1 MARILS
7 CVSSA
12 KRGWSSAEKIDKS
25 SRVNWMPNWRR
36 TKFRS
41 KKAIH
46 HRCPHD
52 RVATFCLPRGS
63 ETPPSGTTQNE
74 ATTSTAREKKRERER
89 ESDSKREKE
98 RCATDRPF
106 VPFLFMQELMEIFL
120 KRFLETTT
128 KRSPS
133 KISLSREKKDVHQPL
148 KTTTEEEERTIE
160 RTMLATDVNG
170 KAPFERLREFQRLAI
185 ARSLAYRGLYLNL
198 AKR

>member
-46 HRCPHD
+46 HQCARSCRDVLSPAFRNTTKRDDAKRGDDLD
-52 RVATFCLPRGS
+52 R
-63 ETPPSGTTQNE
+63 E
-74 ATTSTAREKKRERER
+74 REKKRERER
-89 ESDSKREKE
+89 ERFEERKRNPGKV
-98 RCATDRPF
+98 RDRPTF
-106 VPFLFMQELMEIFL
+106 CTFFFMQELMEIFL

-133 KISLSREKKDVHQPL
+133 KISLSREKKTFINPL
-148 KTTTEEEERTIE
+148 KPPPKKKRERSRE
-160 RTMLATDVNG
+160 RCS
-170 KAPFERLREFQRLAI
+170 RRI
-185 ARSLAYRGLYLNL
+185 
-198 AKR
+198 

>member
-1 MARILS
+1 MRSGSCRDVLS
-7 CVSSA
+7 PAFRNTTKRDDA
-12 KRGWSSAEKIDKS
+12 KRGDDL
-25 SRVNWMPNWRR
+25 
-36 TKFRS
+36 
-41 KKAIH
+41 
-46 HRCPHD
+46 D
-52 RVATFCLPRGS
+52 RA
-63 ETPPSGTTQNE
+63 
-74 ATTSTAREKKRERER
+74 TAREREEKRERERER

-106 VPFLFMQELMEIFL
+106 VPFFFMQELMEIFL

-148 KTTTEEEERTIE
+148 KTTTEEEEERTIE

-185 ARSLAYRGLYLNL
+185 ARSLAYRGLYLKKNL

>member
-1 MARILS
+1 MPARSCRDVLS
-7 CVSSA
+7 PAGFRNTTKRDDA
-12 KRGWSSAEKIDKS
+12 KRGDDL
-25 SRVNWMPNWRR
+25 
-36 TKFRS
+36 
-41 KKAIH
+41 
-46 HRCPHD
+46 D
-52 RVATFCLPRGS
+52 R
-63 ETPPSGTTQNE
+63 E
-74 ATTSTAREKKRERER
+74 REKKRERERER

-106 VPFLFMQELMEIFL
+106 VPFFLMQELMEIFL

-148 KTTTEEEERTIE
+148 KTTTEEEEERTIE

-185 ARSLAYRGLYLNL
+185 ARSLAYRGLYLKKL
-198 AKR
+198 G